1 MNNWQK
7 IPVILSLIFLFVISF
22 AIVSSLILNYSGA
35 NSIDFNQSASP
46 PSWAHPFGTNTMG
59 QDQLSRIIIGGRIS
73 LAVAIMSMLVAI
85 FFGITIGAL
94 AGFYGGIVD
103 QLLMRVLEVF
113 LALPQLPVL
122 LLMIYLFKDIARTLA
137 GPSFGIFGL
146 IVLIIGGLNWM
157 SLARLVRANF
167 LKLKGMDFIA
177 AARATGASDSR
188 IILMHLL
195 PNTWHII
202 IVSATITVANAI
214 ITEST
219 LSFLGLGFPPD
230 VPTWGRL
237 LFDAKDY
244 LGSDPYLA
252 IFPGL
257 IIFLSVLSINT
268 LGESTKDAL
277 DSSFRYF

>member
-35 NSIDFNQSASP
+35 HSIDLNQSASP
-46 PSWAHPFGTNTMG
+46 PSWAHPFGTNTLG
-59 QDQLSRIIIGGRIS
+59 QDQLSRVIIGGRIS

-85 FFGITIGAL
+85 FLGITIGAL

-122 LLMIYLFKDIARTLA
+122 LLMIYLFKDMARTLA

-146 IVLIIGGLNWM
+146 IVVIIGGLNWM
-157 SLARLVRANF
+157 PLARLVRANF
-167 LKLKGMDFIA
+167 LKLKGMDFVA

-244 LGSDPYLA
+244 LDSDPYLA